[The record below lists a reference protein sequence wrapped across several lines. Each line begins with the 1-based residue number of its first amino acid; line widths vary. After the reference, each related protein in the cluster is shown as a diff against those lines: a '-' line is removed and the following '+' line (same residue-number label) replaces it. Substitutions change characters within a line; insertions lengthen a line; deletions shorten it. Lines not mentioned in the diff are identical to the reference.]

1 MLKKNITEL
10 SSDQTNKIFNGDSIE
25 IMKEMPDN
33 SVDLIF
39 ADPPYNLQLNDTI
52 YRPDYS
58 DVDSVREDWDKFEN
72 YKSYDIF
79 TSNWLKECKRLL
91 KPSGTI
97 WVIGS
102 YHNIFRVGY
111 IMQNM
116 EFWTLNDIIWTKTN
130 PMPHFR
136 GRRFTNAHETIIWAA
151 KDKKSRYK
159 FNYDAMKS
167 LNDDIQMRSDWHIP
181 ICNGKERLRGND
193 GIKLHPT
200 QKPEALIYR
209 IIVSSSD
216 PNAIVLDPFSGSG
229 TTAAVCKKLGRRWIG
244 IERNKDYVRIAEQ
257 RLEEI
262 DNPCSSS
269 INIKSTKR
277 DQVRIPFG
285 TLIERGLIEIG
296 EKLYCSKKK
305 NVAIVQADGTLQA
318 DKVNGSIHK
327 IGAHYQ
333 GTESCNGWIYWH
345 FLKNNSLY
353 PIDKIRE
360 QIKSGIDE

>member
-10 SSDQTNKIFNGDSIE
+10 SADQTNKIFNGDSIE
-25 IMKEMPDN
+25 IMREMPDN

-72 YKSYDIF
+72 YKSYDTF
-79 TSNWLKECKRLL
+79 TSNWLKQCKRLL

-116 EFWTLNDIIWTKTN
+116 KFWTLNDIIWTKTN

-181 ICNGKERLRGND
+181 ICNGKERLRDND
-193 GIKLHPT
+193 GTKLHPT

-209 IIVSSSD
+209 VIVSSSD

-229 TTAAVCKKLGRRWIG
+229 TTAAVCKKLGRR
-244 IERNKDYVRIAEQ
+244 
-257 RLEEI
+257 
-262 DNPCSSS
+262 
-269 INIKSTKR
+269 
-277 DQVRIPFG
+277 
-285 TLIERGLIEIG
+285 
-296 EKLYCSKKK
+296 
-305 NVAIVQADGTLQA
+305 
-318 DKVNGSIHK
+318 
-327 IGAHYQ
+327 
-333 GTESCNGWIYWH
+333 
-345 FLKNNSLY
+345 
-353 PIDKIRE
+353 
-360 QIKSGIDE
+360 